1 MDAPADDGFIEET
14 PAMIRYL
21 ALGDSYTI
29 GESISEDERW
39 PVRLVA
45 LLRGAGFLMSD
56 PHILARTGWTTGEL
70 AAAIE
75 QTEFEPEYELVSVLI
90 GVNNQYRGYDLE
102 PYREE
107 FADLLKR
114 AIAFAGGEPGHVL
127 VLSIPDWG
135 MTPFA
140 GNDRRTAETITTEIA
155 AFNAINREETLRL
168 GAVYIDIFPISQ
180 GAYADPDLIAADG
193 LHPSAAQ
200 YELWAE
206 AALPAAM
213 GILGEQPG
221 H

>member
-1 MDAPADDGFIEET
+1 
-14 PAMIRYL
+14 
-21 ALGDSYTI
+21 
-29 GESISEDERW
+29 
-39 PVRLVA
+39 
-45 LLRGAGFLMSD
+45 MSD